1 MPGEP
6 NGAPMASLQQAYAL
20 ACGQRPA
27 GDPARMQAAEAVAMA
42 GGDALAWLNLAFE
55 HFAGWRFGH
64 GHAALEESLRRD
76 SRLLAA
82 RWLRFQFP
90 DAPAPEDGL
99 AAERFRRRWEA
110 GVADFEAIDFRQ
122 PALRAQVF
130 GCVGS
135 APAFYRHY
143 LDDAVDAAKR
153 YGRLVHRM
161 MAALDPG
168 EPPRP
173 MRGGRRRILFVS
185 PSFFQHTV
193 ARLFL
198 PLVEDLDAARFDVHL
213 AHLGGES
220 DAMTA
225 RARAAGTF
233 HAGPRPGPQW
243 RRLFADLAPDVIVY
257 LDLGMH
263 PLPQVLAALRLAPV
277 QCVLWGHPV
286 TTGLPT
292 IDWFL
297 SADALEP
304 ADAQDHYS
312 ERLLR
317 LPGLGNGLEPPAV
330 AAAPPAPG
338 PDLLCAQ
345 SVFKLMPGQDAL
357 FAQVLAALPA
367 ARLHL
372 VPHFDA
378 GVRAGLLDRLR
389 RCLAGHGI
397 DADRRV
403 VMHGYQPLD
412 GFLALADGCA
422 VNLDSIGWSGG
433 MSAMDLLRR
442 GLPTV
447 TLPGR
452 TLRSR
457 QTAVL
462 LERMG
467 ATELIARDEADWCR
481 KAVALAGDPAHRQAL
496 SDRLRAAAPGVLD
509 DRAATSAALA
519 DFLAGCAAA

>member
-1 MPGEP
+1 
-6 NGAPMASLQQAYAL
+6 MAALQQAYVR

-27 GDPARMQAAEAVAMA
+27 GDPVRMQAAEAVAMA
-42 GGDALAWLNLAFE
+42 GGDAVAWLNLAFE

-64 GHAALEESLRRD
+64 GHAALAESLRRD
-76 SRLLAA
+76 PGLLAA
-82 RWLRFQFP
+82 RWLHFQFP
-90 DAPAPEDGL
+90 EAPSPADEDD
-99 AAERFRRRWEA
+99 AERFRQRWEA
-110 GVADFEAIDFRQ
+110 GVAAFEAMDFRQ

-130 GCVGS
+130 GCIGS

-143 LDDAVDAAKR
+143 VDDAVAAAKR

-168 EPPRP
+168 EPARA
-173 MRGGRRRILFVS
+173 MRSGRRRILFVS
-185 PSFFQHTV
+185 PNLFQHTV

-198 PLVEDLDAARFDVHL
+198 PLIEDLDAARFDVHL
-213 AHLGGES
+213 AHLGAES

-233 HAGPRPGPQW
+233 HAGPRAGPQW
-243 RRLFADLAPDVIVY
+243 RQLFAELAPDVIVY
-257 LDLGMH
+257 LDIGMH

-292 IDWFL
+292 IDWFI

-317 LPGLGNGLEPPAV
+317 LPGLGNGLEPPAA

-338 PDLLCAQ
+338 TNLLCAQ
-345 SVFKLMPGQDAL
+345 SVFKLMPAQDAL
-357 FAQVLAALPA
+357 FARVLAALPA

-372 VPHFDA
+372 IPHFDA

-389 RCLAGHGI
+389 SCLAGHGI

-433 MSAMDLLRR
+433 MSGMDLLRR

-467 ATELIARDEADWCR
+467 VAELIARDEADWCA
-481 KAVALAGDPAHRQAL
+481 KAIALAGDPGRRQDLSGQLRQAAP
-496 SDRLRAAAPGVLD
+496 AALD
-509 DRAATSAALA
+509 DRAASAAALA
-519 DFLAGCAAA
+519 EFLATCGPA